1 MVVYVICHLKMDL
14 YFLLFF
20 ICMGSDAA
28 HIITPRTIIST
39 GSPTVLSLQAR
50 QTTAFATSTCG
61 FLNGNANQPLVANS
75 GSECTFDSTATL
87 WGLCRTGLT
96 LTDCGFGG
104 YCIDAGPCSTGCGL
118 TGTDVNTLSC
128 AKQKSASFCVSSLLL
143 VGADQTYTH
152 MTCASRANA
161 SPPVFLLEAT
171 TTAPIPAS
179 TSEQS
184 SSAAT
189 TVSQSNVQSN
199 QESATPSAS
208 GSATNTASKASAS
221 DSGSNSISKSVP
233 NSVSSGVIVS
243 RSSDATSSSEPSPR
257 ESIFTVSGSL
267 VTSFFGQTNT
277 VGVTV
282 SITTT
287 ASGVSSPS
295 PSDSTAPAPENPPK
309 YDPKALIGI
318 VLGVIVFLLLLI
330 FTLIWIGKYRRAQK
344 SKSTTPTAES
354 PTNFFFSNLPEVM
367 EPFAKTD
374 GIHEMYDD
382 HEELRELDIAGAVAG
397 RTGRVSVRE
406 LAATPVVGWRRS
418 GRRSAREME
427 GDMVWGR
434 ERISIKELDGGV
446 FVRNGR
452 RGDSMTQ
459 VFELDG
465 QSYI

>member
-1 MVVYVICHLKMDL
+1 MVVFAVGYLKMNL

-20 ICMGSDAA
+20 ICMGLGAA

-39 GSPTVLSLQAR
+39 GSTTTLGLQPR

-61 FLNGNANQPLVANS
+61 FLNGNANQPLIANS
-75 GSECTFDSTATL
+75 GSECTFDPTATL

-104 YCIDAGPCSTGCGL
+104 YCIDGGPCSTGCGL
-118 TGTDVNTLSC
+118 TGTDINTLSC

-143 VGADQTYTH
+143 VGADQTYTN
-152 MTCASRANA
+152 MTCASQANA
-161 SPPVFLLEAT
+161 SPPVFLFEAT

-189 TVSQSNVQSN
+189 TASQSNVQLN
-199 QESATPSAS
+199 GESATPSAS
-208 GSATNTASKASAS
+208 GLAINTASRASAS
-221 DSGSNSISKSVP
+221 DSGPNSGLNSISKSVS
-233 NSVSSGVIVS
+233 NSVSSGAIES
-243 RSSDATSSSEPSPR
+243 QSSGATSSSEPSPSEPSPR
-257 ESIFTVSGSL
+257 ESELQYQLPPPPAESHL
-267 VTSFFGQTNT
+267 
-277 VGVTV
+277 
-282 SITTT
+282 
-287 ASGVSSPS
+287 
-295 PSDSTAPAPENPPK
+295 PAPKNPPK
-309 YDPKALIGI
+309 YNPKALIGI
-318 VLGVIVFLLLLI
+318 VLGVLVFLLLLI

-354 PTNFFFSNLPEVM
+354 PTNFFFRNLPEVM

-382 HEELRELDIAGAVAG
+382 HGELRELDVAGAVAG

-406 LAATPVVGWRRS
+406 LAAMPVVGGRRS

-427 GDMVWGR
+427 GDMVWRR

-465 QSYI
+465 QSYL

>member
-1 MVVYVICHLKMDL
+1 MVVFAVGYLRMDL

-20 ICMGSDAA
+20 ICMGSGAA

-39 GSPTVLSLQAR
+39 GSPTALGLQPR
-50 QTTAFATSTCG
+50 QTTAVANSTCG
-61 FLNGNANQPLVANS
+61 FLNGFRKRKS
-75 GSECTFDSTATL
+75 ATN
-87 WGLCRTGLT
+87 CEQTGLT

-118 TGTDVNTLSC
+118 TGTDINTLSC

-152 MTCASRANA
+152 MTCASQANA
-161 SPPVFLLEAT
+161 SPPVFLLDAT

-184 SSAAT
+184 SPAAIT
-189 TVSQSNVQSN
+189 ASQSNVQSN
-199 QESATPSAS
+199 QESANPSAS
-208 GSATNTASKASAS
+208 GSATNTASRASAS
-221 DSGSNSISKSVP
+221 DSGSNSISKSVSS
-233 NSVSSGVIVS
+233 SVSSGAIES
-243 RSSDATSSSEPSPR
+243 QSSGATPSSEPSSR
-257 ESIFTVSGSL
+257 ESIFTISGSL

-277 VGVTV
+277 IGVTV

-287 ASGVSSPS
+287 ASGISSP
-295 PSDSTAPAPENPPK
+295 APPILRRQPPRIL
-309 YDPKALIGI
+309 PR
-318 VLGVIVFLLLLI
+318 
-330 FTLIWIGKYRRAQK
+330 KYRRAQK
-344 SKSTTPTAES
+344 SKSTTPTTES

-374 GIHEMYDD
+374 AIRGIYDD
-382 HEELRELDIAGAVAG
+382 HGELRELDVAGAIAE

-406 LAATPVVGWRRS
+406 LAATPVVGGRRS

-427 GDMVWGR
+427 GDMVWRR

>member
-1 MVVYVICHLKMDL
+1 MDL
-14 YFLLFF
+14 YFLLYFVC
-20 ICMGSDAA
+20 IGSGAA
-28 HIITPRTIIST
+28 HVITPRKIIST
-39 GSPTVLSLQAR
+39 GSPTVLGLQPR

-61 FLNGNANQPLVANS
+61 FLNGNANQPLVTNS
-75 GSECTFDSTATL
+75 GSECTFDPTATL

-104 YCIDAGPCSTGCGL
+104 YCIDAGSCSTGCGL

-143 VGADQTYTH
+143 FGADQTYTH
-152 MTCASRANA
+152 MTCASQANA
-161 SPPVFLLEAT
+161 SPPVFLFEAT

-184 SSAAT
+184 SSAAIT
-189 TVSQSNVQSN
+189 ASQSNVQSDR
-199 QESATPSAS
+199 ESATPSAS

-221 DSGSNSISKSVP
+221 DSGSNSGSNSISKSVS
-233 NSVSSGVIVS
+233 NWVSSGAIES
-243 RSSDATSSSEPSPR
+243 QPSDATLSSEPSPR

-277 VGVTV
+277 IGVTV
-282 SITTT
+282 SITTA
-287 ASGVSSPS
+287 ASGISSPS
-295 PSDSTAPAPENPPK
+295 PSDSTAPAPKNPPK

-318 VLGVIVFLLLLI
+318 VLGVLVFLLLLI

-382 HEELRELDIAGAVAG
+382 HGELRELDIAGAVAE

-406 LAATPVVGWRRS
+406 LAATPVGGGRRS

-427 GDMVWGR
+427 GDMSWGR